1 MSKFRFFT
9 AGNEWAFVVVG
20 ETVEDDWYLTALYNQ
35 YQEKWEIRI
44 ARRVWEWKKDNW
56 WLVEE
61 KEVKIEPE
69 KFFDAITRLYR
80 EEVEKDAAA
89 QNS

>member
-1 MSKFRFFT
+1 MSKFMFFT

-44 ARRVWEWKKDNW
+44 TRRVWELKNDNW

-61 KEVKIEPE
+61 KEVKIDPE
-69 KFFDAITRLYR
+69 KFFDTITQLFR
-80 EEVEKDAAA
+80 EEVGK
-89 QNS
+89 Q